1 MCLAI
6 PGKIV
11 SIDEGGL
18 ANVDIMG
25 IERQTSLDLVP
36 DAKIGDYVLVHAGFA
51 IEIIP
56 EDSVSE
62 SIDLITELM
71 DAAGV
76 DALDAVGDGNTG
88 NDGNVAARTITP
100 NESASKVGI

>member
-11 SIDEGGL
+11 GIDEGNL
-18 ANVDIMG
+18 ASVDIMG

-56 EDSVSE
+56 EDSVAE
-62 SIDLITELM
+62 SLDLISELM

-76 DALDAVGDGNTG
+76 DEIGELTNASVTNTATTA
-88 NDGNVAARTITP
+88 NTSTT
-100 NESASKVGI
+100 KVGV